1 MRSLTATRFA
11 DAEARGVID
20 AREVRAAQVVN
31 GHTAATSNRYYVKTT
46 RLQDAKAAHTAW
58 KKVRLS
64 ETTAAD
70 ADAQLSVTGASS
82 AADAESPSATVAS
95 PAVANGFSGLVMHGF
110 GDWGRDHPT
119 MKVSPEARR
128 AEWSSAELRWIEE
141 WMRKNRG
148 HCVGTMGNQCHIRKC
163 LDDIIRDKNARRTF
177 HPLHVADSGRLR
189 HGFRKLP
196 STSAK

>member
-70 ADAQLSVTGASS
+70 ADAQLSATGASS
-82 AADAESPSATVAS
+82 AAQLSA
-95 PAVANGFSGLVMHGF
+95 GFSGLVMHGF